1 MHKHDEIFCTIC
13 KKTVPEDRVLR
24 QAVTCSKECART
36 LKNLR
41 RQKRDQKKCRYCAM
55 PSTPEERQLFKAWR
69 AQSSR
74 APKRGRP
81 KKVKPEPAPQEK
93 FTEMI
98 NVG

>member
-41 RQKRDQKKCRYCAM
+41 R
-55 PSTPEERQLFKAWR
+55 
-69 AQSSR
+69 
-74 APKRGRP
+74 
-81 KKVKPEPAPQEK
+81 PAPQE
-93 FTEMI
+93 I
-98 NVG
+98 GSIHG